1 MKAIIF
7 PYLTQIEPKI
17 NIGQGR
23 GWCNGKSSG
32 NEGWLLRRVGAPVL
46 QVRHLVPQGPG
57 DSLEVAAG
65 PVDPVAAGALIEPD
79 VGEENML

>member
-57 DSLEVAAG
+57 DSPDVAAG
-65 PVDPVAAGALIEPD
+65 PVNPMAAGAFVKPAVVQED
-79 VGEENML
+79 ML